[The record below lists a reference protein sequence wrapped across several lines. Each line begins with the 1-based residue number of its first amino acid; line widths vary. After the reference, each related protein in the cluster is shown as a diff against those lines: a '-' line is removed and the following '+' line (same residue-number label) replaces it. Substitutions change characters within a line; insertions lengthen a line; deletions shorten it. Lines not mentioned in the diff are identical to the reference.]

1 MIKGKI
7 LISLLTGAITLT
19 SAGMATIITNPSASS
34 EWLSQRF
41 SAFNHQESAEAGENK
56 QDDWFDTTV
65 PDEATLLVVTP
76 APTTDANA
84 SASTDYDDD
93 RDEAEEPEN
102 GYLDPTDVVASAS
115 IPSGES
121 GNTGTSGSTSS
132 VDVVASASIPSGESG
147 YTGTSGST
155 SSVDVVASAS
165 KPGSSAPVSMEGLI
179 SLEEAI
185 KFARAVVG
193 DAVYKGY
200 EIDDDYPIVYE
211 LYFVSGNTGY
221 EIEILAANGEILD
234 VDRETAYL
242 DERDDDDDDDDD
254 DRDDDDHDDDD
265 DDDDKDGDDQ
275 DDDDDEEEDDD

>member
-93 RDEAEEPEN
+93 RDEAEEPEK
-102 GYLDPTDVVASAS
+102 GYLDPT
-115 IPSGES
+115 
-121 GNTGTSGSTSS
+121 
-132 VDVVASASIPSGESG
+132 DVVASASIPSGESG

-254 DRDDDDHDDDD
+254 RDDDDHDDDD